1 VTRYRK
7 RKTALKIC
15 GELRDR
21 TELRR
26 VSPDDNGSMRY
37 TMVHLSSTTILP
49 MGNMEKKV
57 LELLSGRQG
66 HFLLESGYHGDL
78 WLDLET
84 LCLQPQRVQAV
95 AASMAASL
103 SDLRVDAVC
112 GPLAE
117 GAFVA
122 LMVALQLDIQFTYSE
137 RFVRPVADGLFP
149 AGYRVPPPLREGLR
163 GKRVA
168 IVDDVI
174 NAGSAI
180 RGTFADLEECGA
192 NVVAISS
199 LLVLGSAAA
208 HFAASKNVPLQSL
221 ATLPNSL
228 WTASECPLCKSG
240 IPLQDVAAFATTLR

>member
-1 VTRYRK
+1 MQ
-7 RKTALKIC
+7 
-15 GELRDR
+15 
-21 TELRR
+21 
-26 VSPDDNGSMRY
+26 N
-37 TMVHLSSTTILP
+37 
-49 MGNMEKKV
+49 KV

-66 HFLLESGYHGDL
+66 HFLLESGNHGDL

-84 LCLQPQRVQAV
+84 LCLQPQRAQA
-95 AASMAASL
+95 AAGGLTAPL
-103 SDLRVDAVC
+103 SNLQLDAVC
-112 GPLAE
+112 GPLVE

-137 RFVRPVADGLFP
+137 RFGRPAADRLFS
-149 AGYRVPPPLREGLR
+149 AGYRVPASLRVGLR

-208 HFAASKNVPLQSL
+208 KFAASKNVPLHSV
-221 ATLPNSL
+221 ATLPNNL
-228 WTASECPLCKSG
+228 WTASECPLCESG
-240 IPLQDVAAFATTLR
+240 IPLQDVAGFATTLRE

>member
-1 VTRYRK
+1 
-7 RKTALKIC
+7 
-15 GELRDR
+15 
-21 TELRR
+21 
-26 VSPDDNGSMRY
+26 
-37 TMVHLSSTTILP
+37 MVYSSSTTLLP
-49 MGNMEKKV
+49 GGEMQKEV
-57 LELLSGRQG
+57 LELISGRQG

-84 LCLQPQRVQAV
+84 LCLQPQRAQAV
-95 AASMAASL
+95 AAGLTAPL
-103 SDLRVDAVC
+103 SDLQLDAVC
-112 GPLAE
+112 GPLVE

-149 AGYRVPPPLREGLR
+149 AGYRVPASLREGLR

-180 RGTFADLEECGA
+180 RGTFADLVKCGA
-192 NVVAISS
+192 NVVAISA

-208 HFAASKNVPLQSL
+208 KFAASKNVPLHSL
-221 ATLPNSL
+221 ATLPSNL
-228 WTASECPLCKSG
+228 WTASECPLCESG
-240 IPLQDVAAFATTLR
+240 IPLQDVAAFATTLRG